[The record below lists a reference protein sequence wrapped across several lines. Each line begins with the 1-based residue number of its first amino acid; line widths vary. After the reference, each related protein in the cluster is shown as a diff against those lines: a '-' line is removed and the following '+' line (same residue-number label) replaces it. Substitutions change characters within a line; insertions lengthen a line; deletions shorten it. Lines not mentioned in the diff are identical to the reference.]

1 MNDLDSIDNLMAI
14 EKALGREKFL
24 DLVKQIAGDDISL
37 ETELPTI
44 PQREQIKQEAKSVLI
59 PEVFISYSRQNW
71 RHHVKGLAQRL
82 YDADF
87 KLWIDQHIIRSGG
100 DWLDEINKALDQC
113 KVLVLCVSPSALNSR
128 YVKMEYRYFLDENK
142 PVLPVIIEETKLP
155 AELRRIQ
162 YVDYGDQDDL
172 IEAIQAL
179 VDE

>member
-24 DLVKQIAGDDISL
+24 DLVKQIAGDNAST
-37 ETELPTI
+37 ETDAPTP
-44 PQREQIKQEAKSVLI
+44 PQRRQIKQEAESVLV

-71 RHHVKGLAQRL
+71 RPHVKSLAQHL
-82 YDADF
+82 YDADL

-113 KVLVLCVSPSALNSR
+113 KVLVLCVSPSSLNSR

-142 PVLPVIIEETKLP
+142 PVLPIIIEETKLP

-162 YVDYGDQDDL
+162 HVDYGDHDDL
-172 IEAIQAL
+172 IDAIRL
-179 VDE
+179 LLD